1 MSLALNN
8 IGHLVTNDPS
18 IGNGSLGIINNAGLV
33 ADDEGNIV
41 WCGPQDQ
48 IDQYIEAQPID
59 CYGCAVASE
68 HDVGVAV
75 NKARDNRAPVAIY
88 WLCLGV
94 LINLI
99 LRTAPHNVAFI
110 VGN

>member
-18 IGNGSLGIINNAGLV
+18 IGNGPLGIINNAGLV

-48 IDQYIEAQPID
+48 IDQYTEAQPID
-59 CYGCAVASE
+59 CYGCAIIPGFVDSHTHIVFAGDAQLSLRL
-68 HDVGVAV
+68 VWRAFRMKLAV
-75 NKARDNRAPVAIY
+75 FRAP
-88 WLCLGV
+88 
-94 LINLI
+94 
-99 LRTAPHNVAFI
+99 
-110 VGN
+110 